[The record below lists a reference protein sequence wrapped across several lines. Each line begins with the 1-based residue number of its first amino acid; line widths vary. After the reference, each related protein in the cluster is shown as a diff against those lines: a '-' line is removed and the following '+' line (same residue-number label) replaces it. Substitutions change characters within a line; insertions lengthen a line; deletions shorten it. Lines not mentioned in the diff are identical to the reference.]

1 MIQVIG
7 FFLFLTQSVF
17 FVFSAPLPLPPATFK
32 WSQTL
37 SHLHMSIT
45 TSSSA
50 CDRSASIIYDI
61 SMERFSIHC
70 FPNQPAFL
78 SFEFHEDI
86 QPSDESTRC
95 SSADQPHRHKCVF
108 KKQHPGHF
116 FDHIASLND
125 RPKLKSIASVDWDRW
140 ITQDDD
146 ENNEER
152 EEEEEGEEGMD
163 KNKNKNKK
171 GDKNTVVIHN
181 MTQYD
186 TLLEKNDALIIW
198 SEYKWCRTCKKE
210 HRKVYHNIVR
220 HLERKSDR
228 AMDIPTDSPF
238 YPMIQSVRIDPMVHR
253 ALARTLNVSCNIPSS
268 LECTAT
274 LVPGRRTLSDPAR
287 LLKKVETLPFYVH
300 SDAAKLAQQ
309 VRRFAT
315 PIVISVKALDTDYV
329 LQRFGGHVLLG
340 YPIATDAQRFYNCC
354 ANLHKKGGGG
364 IGMTTASTSS
374 TSISR
379 AVCCMHM
386 LERPISMSTLK
397 LEESRAMLM
406 VRTKN
411 DYELVPVPTLET
423 LKQSMLMLK
432 EEMKEEEDNDNDND
446 KGDIQRFHQWI
457 QRTTIP
463 IMQELNWQV
472 RDALS
477 PTNLPL
483 ILLIMNDEGTTV
495 PIGTNGDT
503 ASVNVPSLQKM
514 ARDAREL
521 TRQVIKKYRGQ
532 VACVFQ
538 TKMASA
544 YHLDKYGFVPPIGKL
559 PFPLL
564 VIFDTPTSESLYYA
578 LKINSI
584 SISNSISDSISS
596 SPLTPDNVLQHVDR
610 YFGGELAATR
620 KTLRVPESWSPGH
633 VKAIVYDTLSNN
645 LEVETSVHDEILL
658 VFTKNSAPGKMIK
671 KLRSLLA
678 RTATSM
684 KHMSSKV
691 VVAVYDTASNYFHED
706 MFPHL
711 DTQVDRHHTETVF
724 VYVTQSPPKMSVMR
738 RRKNKKIR
746 VPSQAELNKF
756 IWEHTNVLKEEMV
769 VEMEIQ
775 PEMSE
780 IEHVVD
786 ADADATATGWDL
798 FVTTNARML
807 HEDQDFAQKKE
818 EERKKMEMEEEL
830 LFEKEMTKRGTRW
843 TKKELVGQVIDAEKE
858 NDSKMKKGKKKKKK
872 KKTTGKRKGNDEAS
886 DSSRVLKYIL
896 TTASTTGTDEHKK
909 RPQIGSQVHIS
920 YVGKSLNGTIIDTN
934 GDDPDF
940 MFIAGQQQ
948 VIECW
953 DRGVMSMIVGETAIF
968 HCPWRTAWG
977 ENGIKNK
984 ILPRTTMLYEIK
996 LLAVE

>member
-1 MIQVIG
+1 
-7 FFLFLTQSVF
+7 
-17 FVFSAPLPLPPATFK
+17 
-32 WSQTL
+32 
-37 SHLHMSIT
+37 
-45 TSSSA
+45 
-50 CDRSASIIYDI
+50 
-61 SMERFSIHC
+61 MERFSIHC
-70 FPNQPAFL
+70 SPKHPALL

-95 SSADQPHRHKCVF
+95 SSADQLHRHTCVF

-125 RPKLKSIASVDWDRW
+125 RRKLKSIASVDWDRW
-140 ITQDDD
+140 ITQEDD

-152 EEEEEGEEGMD
+152 EEEEEGEEEMD
-163 KNKNKNKK
+163 KSA
-171 GDKNTVVIHN
+171 VEIHN

-186 TLLEKNDALIIW
+186 TFLEKNDALIIW

-210 HRKVYHNIVR
+210 HRKVYHNIIR

-238 YPMIQSVRIDPMVHR
+238 YPMIQSVRINPMVHR
-253 ALARTLNVSCNIPSS
+253 ALARALNISCNIPSS

-274 LVPGRRTLSDPAR
+274 IVPGQRTLSDPAR
-287 LLKKVETLPFYVH
+287 LLKKVETLPFYAH
-300 SDAAKLAQQ
+300 SDAAELAQQ

-340 YPIATDAQRFYNCC
+340 YPTAADAQRFYSVC
-354 ANLHKKGGGG
+354 ANLHEKDGGG
-364 IGMTTASTSS
+364 IGMTTAPTSS

-386 LERPISMSTLK
+386 LKRPISMSTLK
-397 LEESRAMLM
+397 LEESRTILM

-423 LKQSMLMLK
+423 LKQSMLM
-432 EEMKEEEDNDNDND
+432 EEMKVEEMMVEEMMVEEDNDNDND

-457 QRTTIP
+457 QRTAIP

-472 RDALS
+472 RESLS
-477 PTNLPL
+477 STNLPL
-483 ILLIMNDEGTTV
+483 ILVIMNDEGTTV

-503 ASVNVPSLQKM
+503 ASVNVPSLEKM

-521 TRQVIKKYRGQ
+521 TRKVIQKYRGQ

-538 TKMASA
+538 TKMATA

-559 PFPLL
+559 SFPLL
-564 VIFDTPTSESLYYA
+564 VIVDTPTSESLYYA
-578 LKINSI
+578 LKI
-584 SISNSISDSISS
+584 NSISDSISS
-596 SPLTPDNVLQHVDR
+596 SPLTPDNVLQHVDQ

-620 KTLRVPESWSPGH
+620 KTLRAPESWSPGH

-645 LEVETSVHDEILL
+645 LEVETSDHAELLL
-658 VFTKNSAPGKMIK
+658 VFTKNEANDQMRK
-671 KLRSLLA
+671 KLRGLLA

-738 RRKNKKIR
+738 RKKKKIR

-756 IWEHTNVLKEEMV
+756 IWKHTNVLKEEMV

-775 PEMSE
+775 PEMNE

-786 ADADATATGWDL
+786 ANADADANSNANADATATGWDL
-798 FVTTNARML
+798 FVSTNARML
-807 HEDQDFAQKKE
+807 HEDEEEDKKKE

-843 TKKELVGQVIDAEKE
+843 TKKELVAQVIDAGERK
-858 NDSKMKKGKKKKKK
+858 DSTKKKKKK
-872 KKTTGKRKGNDEAS
+872 KARGKGKRKGNDEAS
-886 DSSRVLKYIL
+886 DSSSRVLKYIL
-896 TTASTTGTDEHKK
+896 KTASTTGMHTDEHKK

-996 LLAVE
+996 LLAIE